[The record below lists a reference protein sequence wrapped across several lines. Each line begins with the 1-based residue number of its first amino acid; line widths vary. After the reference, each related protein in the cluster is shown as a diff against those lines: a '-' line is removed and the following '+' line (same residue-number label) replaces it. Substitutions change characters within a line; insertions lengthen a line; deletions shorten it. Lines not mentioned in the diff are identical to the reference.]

1 MKYKLKTLLIIVLV
15 FLMLPWTG
23 QVAKADDVKGTQG
36 TTISLK
42 IVFEGDDVS
51 CRPDAIYVEL
61 YRSVDGTEQTI
72 ETRKITLDPTKNSVI
87 SLFSGLEGETWE
99 YAFHVVGADDITDLY
114 AYTFSETGAGT
125 SQRVFTYTYGTGS
138 TEMEITVNWS
148 DDGDA
153 DNVRP
158 DHYEISLFSLNDTS
172 GVPERTITMT
182 EKNASSDDP
191 NVWTA
196 TVTGLSGDPSQYA
209 ISPTES
215 SDDYVSRVVR
225 GDTDASYVMT
235 NTYVVSSQ
243 ESSRQENASAVA
255 GIVST
260 LQQRS
265 DQDSLLHNT
274 WFNVFLILLI
284 IVLSS
289 LLISKHR
296 RIAERMRKN
305 RPNRNERS

>member
-1 MKYKLKTLLIIVLV
+1 MKYKLKTLLILILV

-42 IVFEGDDVS
+42 IEFEGDDVS

-61 YRSVDGTEQTI
+61 YRSVDGTEQAI
-72 ETRKITLDPTKNSVI
+72 ETRKITLDPTKNSVT
-87 SLFSGLEGETWE
+87 SLFSGLDGESWE

-125 SQRVFTYTYGTGS
+125 QKRVFTYTYGTGS

-148 DDGDA
+148 DDGDTE
-153 DNVRP
+153 NVRP
-158 DHYEISLFSLNDTS
+158 DHYEINLFSLNDTS

-182 EKNASSDDP
+182 QKNATSSDP
-191 NVWTA
+191 NVWKA
-196 TVTGLSGDPSQYA
+196 TVTGLKGDPSQYA
-209 ISPTES
+209 ISPTQAS
-215 SDDYVSRVVR
+215 SDYVSRVVR
-225 GDTDASYVMT
+225 GDTDSSYVMT
-235 NTYVVSSQ
+235 NTYVVQSQ
-243 ESSRQENASAVA
+243 ESVRQENASAVA
-255 GIVST
+255 GLVST
-260 LQQRS
+260 LQKRS
-265 DQDSLLHNT
+265 DQDTLLHQT
-274 WFNVFLILLI
+274 WFNVLLILII

-296 RIAERMRKN
+296 RIAEKMRKN
-305 RPNRNERS
+305 RPNRKDQT

>member
-1 MKYKLKTLLIIVLV
+1 MKYKLKTLLILILV

-42 IVFEGDDVS
+42 IQFEGDDVS

-61 YRSVDGTEQTI
+61 YRSVDGTEQAI
-72 ETRKITLDPTKNSVI
+72 ETRKITLDPTKNSVT
-87 SLFSGLEGETWE
+87 SLFSGLDGETWE

-125 SQRVFTYTYGTGS
+125 QKRVFTYTYGTGK

-153 DNVRP
+153 GNVRP
-158 DHYEISLFSLNDTS
+158 DHYEINLFSLDDTS

-182 EKNASSDDP
+182 EKNASSSDP
-191 NVWTA
+191 NVWKA
-196 TVTGLSGDPSQYA
+196 TVTGLKGDPSQYA
-209 ISPTES
+209 ISPTQAS
-215 SDDYVSRVVR
+215 SDYVSRVVR
-225 GDTDASYVMT
+225 GDTDSSYVMT
-235 NTYVVSSQ
+235 NTYVVQSQ
-243 ESSRQENASAVA
+243 ESVRQENASAVA
-255 GIVST
+255 GLVST
-260 LQQRS
+260 LQKRS
-265 DQDSLLHNT
+265 DQDTLLHQT
-274 WFNVFLILLI
+274 WFNVLLILII

-296 RIAERMRKN
+296 RIAEKMRKN
-305 RPNRNERS
+305 RPNRKDQT